1 MKSYI
6 TEKRILIF
14 FTLFYCIL
22 LSNNNNV
29 VEGLQFKSA
38 NRAEATSLDVRLDES
53 DIPKSRKKRSI
64 IFPTGSDLSFDVGLS
79 IPIAALSATSNF

>member
-22 LSNNNNV
+22 LSNNNV